1 MTTPAELER
10 LAVQQAK
17 LERRYSEPHRRYHG
31 LTHVRHVLGVVD
43 HLTMVAAD
51 APAVRLAAW
60 FHDAVYEP
68 GRDDNE
74 RRSADLAAET
84 LLALGA
90 DHALVS
96 EVARL
101 VLVTEDHVTEE
112 DDRNAMV
119 LSDADLAILGAGPE
133 EYDAYVAAVRQEYSH
148 VPDDAF
154 THGRRQ
160 VLLSLAERENIYA
173 THWGRG
179 HLEAPARA
187 NLAREL
193 LSLSA
198 AAG

>member
-10 LAVQQAK
+10 LAVEQGK
-17 LERRYSEPHRRYHG
+17 LERRYSESHRRYHD
-31 LTHVRHVLGVVD
+31 LTHVRHVLAVVD
-43 HLTMVAAD
+43 HLTLVAAD
-51 APAVRLAAW
+51 VSAVRLAAW

-84 LLALGA
+84 LLTLGA

-101 VLVTEDHVTEE
+101 VLVTEDHVAGV

-119 LSDADLAILGAGPE
+119 LSDADLSILAATADA
-133 EYDAYVAAVRQEYSH
+133 YDAYVAAIRQEYAH
-148 VPDDAF
+148 VPDSAF
-154 THGRRQ
+154 AHGRRQ
-160 VLLSLAERENIYA
+160 VLLSLADRDNLYA
-173 THWGRG
+173 THWGRD
-179 HLEAPARA
+179 HLEAAARA

-193 LSLSA
+193 QSLAA